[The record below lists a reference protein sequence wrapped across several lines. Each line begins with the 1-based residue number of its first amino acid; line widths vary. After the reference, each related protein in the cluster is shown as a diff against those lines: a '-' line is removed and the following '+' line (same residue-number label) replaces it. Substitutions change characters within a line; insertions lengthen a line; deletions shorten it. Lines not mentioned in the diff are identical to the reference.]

1 MFKIMPVIM
10 KMMIRFFMRILVVV
24 VFLVIKKEE
33 DIKPVHPISKT
44 KNQRN
49 YSCIYYNNKDF
60 F

>member
-1 MFKIMPVIM
+1 M
-10 KMMIRFFMRILVVV
+10 KMMIRFFMRMLVVV
-24 VFLVIKKEE
+24 VLVFLVIKKEE
-33 DIKPVHPISKT
+33 GTKPVHPISKI